1 MSNANETPATNTT
14 TENTTM
20 TNATTTRPARSLPT
34 AGDVLP
40 SVAYAADKTW
50 KVQPI
55 PTYTN
60 EWKAAYGF
68 DLDSPLVVSYGR
80 GVDST
85 AMLVEMQRRGIRPD
99 LIIFS
104 DTGAEKP
111 ETMAP
116 AAGFDRWLESVGFP
130 TVTVVAYHVHEARY
144 TTLEGNNLQNDTL
157 PSLAYGGHSCSKKW
171 KIDSIDDAV
180 WGVCG
185 WAPAIDA
192 LRAGRQTIRAIGYDA
207 SPADTKRFDKQQK
220 REAANDVAGLWS
232 PWSNWYPL
240 VAWKLER
247 TELKAI
253 IASVPE
259 LAALFLETAGRSCPI
274 KSACFF
280 CPAMKEAEILELGT
294 NHPELALRAAVMEF
308 RAATGKHGLRTLN
321 GLGLGREKGAAK
333 GTRNFSWTRLLQ
345 RNGLLSTDWRTEAEA
360 AGLLPARAEWDAYSA
375 EGVAARAV
383 IANAEAVLAA
393 AELAAPELAELLEST
408 PSKHTAKIVR
418 VVRTTISDPAAHDL
432 LDAVEELARVVKV
445 KRGMVGPDWQAIAK
459 PVACKVAARARRQ
472 AMKLWR
478 ELVKAAAASHGRKPA
493 SSANDSMK

>member
-1 MSNANETPATNTT
+1 MSNANETPATITTKDATMTT
-14 TENTTM
+14 TTM
-20 TNATTTRPARSLPT
+20 TRPARRLPT
-34 AGDVLP
+34 VGDVLP

-50 KVQPI
+50 KV

-68 DLDSPLVVSYGR
+68 NPASPLVVSYGR

-130 TVTVVAYHVHEARY
+130 AVTVVAYHVHEARY
-144 TTLEGNNLQNDTL
+144 HTLEGNCLQNDVL
-157 PSLAYGGHSCSKKW
+157 PSLSYGGHSCSKKW

-192 LRAGRQTIRAIGYDA
+192 LTAGIQTIRAIGYDA

-220 REAANDVAGLWS
+220 REAANDAAGLWS

-240 VAWKLER
+240 VGWKLER
-247 TELKAI
+247 PALKAI

-259 LAALFLETAGRSCPI
+259 LATLFDATAGRSCPV

-280 CPAMKEAEILELGT
+280 CPASKEAEVLELGRK
-294 NHPELALRAAVMEF
+294 HPELVLRAAVMEF
-308 RAATGKHGLRTLN
+308 RSATGKHGLRTLN

-345 RNGLLSTDWRTEAEA
+345 ANGLLSTDWRTEAEA

-383 IANAEAVLAA
+383 IANAEANLVAA
-393 AELAAPELAELLEST
+393 QDAAPELAELLEST
-408 PSKHTAKIVR
+408 PAKHHAKITR
-418 VVRTTISDPAAHDL
+418 VVATTISDPAAHEL
-432 LDAVEELARVVKV
+432 LAAIVELARVVKI
-445 KRGMVGPDWQAIAK
+445 KRNMVGPDWSAIAR
-459 PVACKVAARARRQ
+459 PVADKAKARERRQ

-493 SSANDSMK
+493 SGANDSMK